1 MYKAVIKVQF
11 FYFFVLVFIFV
22 FSVLV
27 VILVEMLLSNFYI
40 FLFQL

>member
-27 VILVEMLLSNFYI
+27 ILVEMLLSNFYI